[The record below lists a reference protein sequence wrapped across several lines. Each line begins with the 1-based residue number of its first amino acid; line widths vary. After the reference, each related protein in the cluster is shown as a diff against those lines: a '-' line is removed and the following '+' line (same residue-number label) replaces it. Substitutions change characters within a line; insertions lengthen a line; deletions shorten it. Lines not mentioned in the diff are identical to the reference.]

1 MKEANLQP
9 TQFRRITVLD
19 IETVSLDP
27 NLGKGALDALS
38 GRIVCIAM
46 LIDDGVRLTELAI
59 AREDE
64 TQILTEFWS
73 TIDPT
78 DVLVGHN
85 VLEFD
90 IPFIRQRSWILGVRP
105 SRLMDL
111 RKYYT
116 ADVRDTMQIWT
127 NWGFKKGVTLDALGN
142 ALGCGQ
148 KTGHGMDVAQW
159 WATRDLDNIKAYCLQ
174 DVQITYEV
182 YCRLMYQQP
191 RMRKP
196 QPESE
201 AATTSAAEQ
210 SVAGA
215 ANRRQGGRN
224 SSLWR
229 IRKSA

>member
-1 MKEANLQP
+1 MKEANLRP

-90 IPFIRQRSWILGVRP
+90 IPFIRQRSWILGIRP
-105 SRLMDL
+105 SRAVDM
-111 RKYYT
+111 RRYYT
-116 ADVRDTMQIWT
+116 IDV
-127 NWGFKKGVTLDALGN
+127 
-142 ALGCGQ
+142 
-148 KTGHGMDVAQW
+148 
-159 WATRDLDNIKAYCLQ
+159 
-174 DVQITYEV
+174 
-182 YCRLMYQQP
+182 
-191 RMRKP
+191 
-196 QPESE
+196 
-201 AATTSAAEQ
+201 
-210 SVAGA
+210 
-215 ANRRQGGRN
+215 
-224 SSLWR
+224 
-229 IRKSA
+229 

>member
-9 TQFRRITVLD
+9 MQFRRITVLD

-27 NLGKGALDALS
+27 NLEKGALDALS

-105 SRLMDL
+105 SRLVDL

-116 ADVRDTMQIWT
+116 VDVRDTMQIWT

-148 KTGHGMDVAQW
+148 KTGHGAVVGHA
-159 WATRDLDNIKAYCLQ
+159 
-174 DVQITYEV
+174 
-182 YCRLMYQQP
+182 RLGQHKSVLPP
-191 RMRKP
+191 RCP
-196 QPESE
+196 NY
-201 AATTSAAEQ
+201 
-210 SVAGA
+210 V
-215 ANRRQGGRN
+215 
-224 SSLWR
+224 
-229 IRKSA
+229 